1 MLNKRLAAAS
11 LAASLS
17 LGAVLVSAFEG
28 VKTKAYLDSVGIATI
43 CYGHTS
49 TVRMGQTKTIEEC
62 DKLLKEDLLIA
73 AGDVK
78 RLVKVELPAE
88 RRAALISFVFNIGGE
103 KFASSTVLKKLNS
116 GDASG
121 SCAELSRWVYAGGV
135 KLEGLVS
142 RRAVERELCEV
153 GL

>member
-1 MLNKRLAAAS
+1 MLNKRLAAAR

-62 DKLLKEDLLIA
+62 DKLLKEDMRIA
-73 AGDVK
+73 ADDVN
-78 RLVKVELPAE
+78 RLVKVVLPVE

-103 KFASSTVLKKLNS
+103 KFAGSTVLKKLNN
-116 GDASG
+116 GDANG
-121 SCAELSRWVYAGGV
+121 ACAELSRWVYAGGV
-135 KLEGLVS
+135 KLDGLVS
-142 RRAVERELCEV
+142 RRAVERSVCEA